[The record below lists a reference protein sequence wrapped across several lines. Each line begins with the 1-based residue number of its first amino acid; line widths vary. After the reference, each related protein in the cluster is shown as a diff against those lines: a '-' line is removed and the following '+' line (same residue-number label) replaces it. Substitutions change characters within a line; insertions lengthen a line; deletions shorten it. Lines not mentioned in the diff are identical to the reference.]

1 MRSICLALVVAT
13 AVALPLGGDHI
24 ALVSEESSPHDAF
37 MRNQVDDFKSS
48 LAEAQTGTHPDAVSQ
63 ALSDDMD
70 ETMSESNTLADL
82 EKDNEEIGLA
92 VDEKEKEP
100 DLGESKYDSSSYT
113 SSYSSTT
120 ASSAGADAAAAKA
133 KDEEEIEK
141 LDKQE
146 QAAKKLEEK
155 NENMFDKMGSD
166 LQAKADMKK
175 QVKDVQDA
183 ADKALKVAGT
193 DKDKDTTLGESKFDM
208 KAFEAKYGTKS
219 STATTSS
226 SSSYSTKSYSTKS
239 YSTPTSTSSKTTE
252 ADAGID
258 DKIAKLD
265 AMAKKLKASEKT
277 SEKNMDSVEK
287 AYVKQKKTSDEMK
300 KEMSDFKKKAKAASA
315 LADND
320 DPSEELGES
329 SAQMDEEIENLQEL
343 QQSVTKKM
351 DKDEVGSMVA
361 KSNHAIQKFADS
373 AMDVINKID

>member
-226 SSSYSTKSYSTKS
+226 SKSYSTKS

-329 SAQMDEEIENLQEL
+329 SAH
-343 QQSVTKKM
+343 
-351 DKDEVGSMVA
+351 G
-361 KSNHAIQKFADS
+361 
-373 AMDVINKID
+373 

>member
-82 EKDNEEIGLA
+82 EKDNEEIGQA
-92 VDEKEKEP
+92 VDE
-100 DLGESKYDSSSYT
+100 
-113 SSYSSTT
+113 
-120 ASSAGADAAAAKA
+120 
-133 KDEEEIEK
+133 
-141 LDKQE
+141 
-146 QAAKKLEEK
+146 EEK
-155 NENMFDKMGSD
+155 NENMFDKTGSD

-300 KEMSDFKKKAKAASA
+300 KEMSDIKKKAKAASA

-343 QQSVTKKM
+343 QQSVTKKN
-351 DKDEVGSMVA
+351 G
-361 KSNHAIQKFADS
+361 QGRGG
-373 AMDVINKID
+373 